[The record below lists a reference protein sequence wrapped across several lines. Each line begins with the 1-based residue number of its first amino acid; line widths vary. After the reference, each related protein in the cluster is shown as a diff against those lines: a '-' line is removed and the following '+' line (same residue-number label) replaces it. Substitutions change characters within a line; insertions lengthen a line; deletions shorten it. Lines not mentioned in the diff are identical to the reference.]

1 MQHRQSHVIL
11 QGSFAPG
18 NIALRHDDRSNR
30 ARDPAVEAK
39 IEAEWARQQD
49 AARQRGLTLFDSA
62 SYRLNTFRAEGDRV
76 TLQLAMMPYR
86 VHAAMKSL
94 YRDPAVRDEHQDKA
108 LVVDAL
114 LRTKDD
120 YFVFVTVEKVVEE
133 PTSLIGGTCSDSRM
147 PICSSSDLFAY
158 SLERVR
164 AVIRV
169 ADDALAIPHLLG
181 LVQNEIG
188 YVHAIFDVRLG
199 LDHRQAQAAFTPA
212 YGKTALITVHR
223 REMPEFLAASHGY
236 VRALTPFIAS
246 AKDWE
251 AHVSF

>member
-1 MQHRQSHVIL
+1 MDHRQSHVIL
-11 QGSFAPG
+11 QGAFTPG
-18 NIALRHDDRSNR
+18 NIILRHDDCSNR
-30 ARDPAVEAK
+30 VLDPVVEAK
-39 IEAEWARQQD
+39 IEAEWSRQQD

-62 SYRLNTFRAEGDRV
+62 SYRLNSFHPEGDQL
-76 TLQLAMMPYR
+76 TLHLAMMPYR

-94 YRDPAVRDEHQDKA
+94 FRDPAVRDEHLDKV

-114 LRTKDD
+114 LRTVDD

-147 PICSSSDLFAY
+147 PIGTSPDLFAY

-169 ADDALAIPHLLG
+169 ENDALAIPRLMG

-199 LDHRQAQAAFTPA
+199 IDHKQAQAAFTPA
-212 YGKTALITVHR
+212 YGKTALMTVHR
-223 REMPEFLAASHGY
+223 RAMPDFLAASHGY
-236 VRALTPFIAS
+236 VRALPPFITP
-246 AKDWE
+246 AKD
-251 AHVSF
+251 